1 MCICTTGCSL
11 TDLASI
17 DVVRQWADR
26 GSVNTMTIPSG
37 VVCQSRTTT
46 ESQAIYICDN
56 EDGATRRVC
65 QNYWRWNGSIP
76 QCSPNP
82 GGQNGKCI
90 FACMYIT
97 AQEPVLRHSYCS
109 RSSRILE
116 FSILQI
122 KTYILWWYE
131 ENKRKTSNQW
141 QSNAWHWVEKLCVE
155 WGSTNTTGA
164 LMFKIS
170 HIECEVK
177 T

>member
-122 KTYILWWYE
+122 KTYIL
-131 ENKRKTSNQW
+131 
-141 QSNAWHWVEKLCVE
+141 
-155 WGSTNTTGA
+155 
-164 LMFKIS
+164 
-170 HIECEVK
+170 
-177 T
+177 